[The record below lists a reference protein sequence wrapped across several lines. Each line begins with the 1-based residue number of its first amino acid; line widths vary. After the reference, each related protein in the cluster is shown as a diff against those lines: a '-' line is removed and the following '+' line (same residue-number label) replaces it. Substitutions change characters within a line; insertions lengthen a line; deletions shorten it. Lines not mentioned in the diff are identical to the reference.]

1 MTHHLPPAGKTLS
14 RRSFM
19 NRVLL
24 SGGVAAVAVMAGAC
38 GSNSGSTAS
47 SPATGGPPAGGPG
60 GGTPVTFADF
70 KGITTDGT
78 VVKDLY
84 SIHSTGVSTDEVRAA
99 ATAFLAALS
108 TDQKAK
114 TLFDVEADEW
124 FKWSNVHSYERAG
137 VSLADLSDPQKT
149 AGFALLQAGLSAR
162 GLKQSRNIIRLN
174 QVAGELVKQ
183 TDQFNEGAYYFT
195 VMGTPSATAP
205 WGFQFEGHHLAINYF
220 VLGDQVVMTPTF
232 MGTEPASG
240 TYNGEKIVLF
250 TDETQAGLTMI
261 NSLTGAQKAKAIV
274 SSTKS
279 SDNEKGAAFQDN
291 AQIPYQGVQGSA
303 LTSAQRQNLLDLI
316 EVYVGNIDDGH
327 AKVKMKEVTAHLDD
341 TYFSW
346 VGATDE
352 DAVFYYRVHSPV
364 MLIEYDAQQPGPL
377 AASYGAT
384 QGGTPTRNHI
394 HTVVRTPNGND
405 YGIDLLKQHL
415 ETGH

>member
-1 MTHHLPPAGKTLS
+1 MLS

-38 GSNSGSTAS
+38 GSDGGSAS
-47 SPATGGPPAGGPG
+47 SSPSSAAGGPPSGRPGGGPG
-60 GGTPVTFADF
+60 GGTPVTYADF

-78 VVKDLY
+78 VVEDLY
-84 SIHSTGVSTDEVRAA
+84 SVHSTGVSTDEVRAE

-108 TDQKAK
+108 ADQKAE

-124 FKWSNVHSYERAG
+124 FKWSNVHAYERAG
-137 VSLADLSDPQKT
+137 VSLADLSDVQKT

-162 GLKQSRNIIRLN
+162 GLKQTRNIIRLN
-174 QVAGELVKQ
+174 QVAGELIKQ
-183 TDQFNEGAYYFT
+183 TDQFNEEAYYFT

-240 TYNGEKIVLF
+240 TYNGEEIVLF
-250 TDETQAGLTMI
+250 TDETQAGLAMI
-261 NSLTGAQKAKAIV
+261 NSLTSAQQEKAIV
-274 SSTKS
+274 SSSKTG
-279 SDNEKGAAFQDN
+279 DNEKSAAFQDN
-291 AQIPYQGVQGSA
+291 AQIPYQGVQGSTLA
-303 LTSAQRQNLLDLI
+303 AAQQQKLLDLI

-327 AKVKMKEVTAHLDD
+327 AKVKMKEVAAHLDD

-346 VGATDE
+346 AGATDD

-364 MLIEYDAQQPGPL
+364 ILIEYDAQQPGPL
-377 AASYGAT
+377 AASYGAA
-384 QGGTPTRNHI
+384 QGGALTRNHI

-405 YGIDLLKQHL
+405 YGMDLLRQHL
-415 ETGH
+415 ETGHS